1 MTKDLKNKFTTFM
14 ILLFAC
20 VLLLVVALFSDY
32 KAAPSKQMDNMA
44 IKIGEMEALNSKQT
58 AIAKQMDTIE
68 AKLNAFVPNADN
80 AVVLSNEIDK
90 GIRDLKAYF
99 EKNALK
105 QPVFAGITDNYA
117 LMLID
122 KQNIKNTADN
132 INVINKRLDD
142 CKDKLKT
149 NKDDLKQLNLI
160 LGITNKNATDT
171 K

>member
-1 MTKDLKNKFTTFM
+1 MTKDLKNKFTTFI

-20 VLLLVVALFSDY
+20 VLLLGVALFSDY
-32 KAAPSKQMDNMA
+32 KASPSKQMDNMA
-44 IKIGEMEALNSKQT
+44 AKIGEMETLNSRQT
-58 AIAKQMDTIE
+58 AIVIQMDTIE
-68 AKLNAFVPNADN
+68 GKLDAFEPTANN

-90 GIRDLKAYF
+90 GIRDMKAYF
-99 EKNALK
+99 EKNSLK
-105 QPVFAGITDNYA
+105 QPVFTGITENYA

-132 INVINKRLDD
+132 ITVINKKLDE

-149 NKDDLKQLNLI
+149 NKDDLKQINLI